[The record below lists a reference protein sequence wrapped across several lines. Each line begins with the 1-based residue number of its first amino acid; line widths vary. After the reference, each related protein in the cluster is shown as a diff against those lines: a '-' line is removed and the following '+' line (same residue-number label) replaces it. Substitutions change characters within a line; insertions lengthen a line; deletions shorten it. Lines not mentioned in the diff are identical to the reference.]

1 MFFSQVVGMLEK
13 SVEEGVSRAGIKR
26 VFLFLRFLDTESG
39 ESGRK
44 RKDK

>member
-1 MFFSQVVGMLEK
+1 MLEK
-13 SVEEGVSRAGIKR
+13 SVEEGVTRAGIKR

-44 RKDK
+44 RKDN